1 MEITR
6 ISPNHKDE
14 RGLIT
19 DILVHEEIE
28 HVTVITSLKGVER
41 GNHFH
46 KETVQWVYLYSGKLE
61 ALTQEGEGE
70 VIATVLMPGDLIK
83 TDKLEKH
90 ALYAI
95 EDSVFFVFTRG
106 PRGGKDYEEDTYRL
120 EQPLRNIFTK
130 K

>member
-1 MEITR
+1 MEITK
-6 ISPNHKDE
+6 ISPNHQDD

-28 HVTVITSLKGVER
+28 HVTVISSLKGVER

-61 ALTQEGEGE
+61 ALTQWKKEE
-70 VIATVLMPGDLIK
+70 VVATVLMPGDLIK
-83 TDKLEKH
+83 TDKFEKH
-90 ALYAI
+90 ALYAM
-95 EDSVFFVFTRG
+95 EDSVFFVFTKG

-120 EQPLRNIFTK
+120 EQPLRNNFTQE
-130 K
+130 